1 MEAQTRSSG
10 WLEPDINSGTLTELC
25 RKLGAKGVQ
34 VEELMSADTET
45 LDFIS
50 PVFGFTFL
58 VHYTPNKYH
67 KDDMVVVGGDIYFA
81 NQLVNNACSTQAILS
96 ILLNCEDMLDIG
108 DGLRSFR
115 DSTKDYSPLLKGA
128 AIRDDQNIRSV
139 HNSLAKHQEELR
151 EAGKTS
157 DTDEDAMF
165 HYVSYVPVRG
175 SIWELDGLKRGP
187 GRIAPLTDKS
197 WLDVAGPELQRK
209 MELYS
214 KSRINFTLF
223 AVIKSRELVYEDRL
237 RSKRRLKLA
246 IETKLDALDP
256 EWRSKCKFDQWEE
269 EFHFTISE
277 IQKQY
282 SSDSSSASQPS
293 RDIIEDLAVLG
304 TSPDPSG
311 IESWA
316 VPSVTPHTLRT
327 REENT
332 FQENMAFV
340 TENSDPRLMI
350 DMWLQIQEDC
360 VRLHESIAQEEE
372 KMMNR
377 QRENSMRHRPYSEF
391 INAFLEKLHQQ
402 GHLHRMLSQ
411 SYPND

>member
-1 MEAQTRSSG
+1 MEAQTRSSSG
-10 WLEPDINSGTLTELC
+10 WLEPDISPGTLTELC
-25 RKLGAKGVQ
+25 KKLGAKGVQ

-96 ILLNCEDMLDIG
+96 ILLNCDDVLDIG
-108 DGLRSFR
+108 DDLRSFR
-115 DSTKDYSPLLKGA
+115 ESTKDYNPLLKGSA
-128 AIRDDQNIRSV
+128 VRDDSNIRSA
-139 HNSLAKHQEELR
+139 HNSLAKHQEAVD
-151 EAGKTS
+151 EAAKSS

-165 HYVSYVPVRG
+165 HYVSYVPVSG
-175 SIWELDGLKRGP
+175 YIWELDGLKRGP
-187 GRIAPLTDKS
+187 GRIAPLADKS

-214 KSRINFTLF
+214 KSRINFTLL

-246 IETKLDALDP
+246 IESKLDTLDA
-256 EWRSKCKFDQWEE
+256 EWRSKCNFDQWEE

-282 SSDSSSASQPS
+282 QSDTMSKPT

-304 TSPDPSG
+304 NSPDPSK
-311 IESWA
+311 IEGWS
-316 VPSVTPHTLRT
+316 VPSSTPSSLRT
-327 REENT
+327 KEEQA
-332 FQENMAFV
+332 FQENMTFV
-340 TENSDPRLMI
+340 AESNDPRLMI

-372 KMMNR
+372 KMTNR
-377 QRENSMRHRPYSEF
+377 QRESSLRHRPYSEF
-391 INAFLEKLHQQ
+391 INAFLAKLHQQ

-411 SYPND
+411 PYANE

>member
-1 MEAQTRSSG
+1 MEAQSRTGG
-10 WLEPDINSGTLTELC
+10 WLEADINPGTLTELC
-25 RKLGAKGVQ
+25 KKLGAKGVQ

-81 NQLVNNACSTQAILS
+81 NQLVNNACPTQAILS
-96 ILLNCEDMLDIG
+96 ILINCQDVLDIG
-108 DGLRSFR
+108 DELLSFR
-115 DSTKDYSPLLKGA
+115 DNTKDYNPLLKGA
-128 AIRDDQNIRSV
+128 AIRDDPNIRSA
-139 HNSLAKHQEELR
+139 HNSLAKHQEGLE
-151 EAGKTS
+151 EAGKSS
-157 DTDEDAMF
+157 DTEEDAMF
-165 HYVSYVPVRG
+165 HYVSYVPVSG
-175 SIWELDGLKRGP
+175 YIWELDGLKRGP
-187 GRIAPLTDKS
+187 GRIAPLADKS
-197 WLDVAGPELQRK
+197 WLEVAGPELQRK

-246 IETKLDALDP
+246 IESKLDVLDP

-282 SSDSSSASQPS
+282 QRDLPSQPQ

-304 TSPDPSG
+304 ASPDPSR
-311 IESWA
+311 IESWT
-316 VPSVTPHTLRT
+316 VPSNTPHSMRT

-332 FQENMAFV
+332 FQENMALV
-340 TENSDPRLMI
+340 TESSDPRLMI
-350 DMWLQIQEDC
+350 DMWLQTQEDC
-360 VRLHESIAQEEE
+360 VRLHEAIAQEEE
-372 KMMNR
+372 KMTHR

-391 INAFLEKLHQQ
+391 INAFLAKLHQQ

-411 SYPND
+411 TSHQND